1 VTTSELQTWIEANPG
16 LGFSA
21 VILISIVLFFIA
33 RAIIARGLTYLA
45 KRTETKV
52 DDIIVNQ
59 LRPYRVALLA
69 PLLVI
74 FSFAYLL
81 PDFEL
86 FIERTALFII
96 LWVVAFTLNSLL
108 EAANTIYEQSPS
120 FTGVSIQGYLDIVKL
135 LVILVALILS
145 ISIFIGESPLVLLSG
160 LGALTAVL
168 LLIFRDTILSLVASI
183 QISTQNLIKEGDWIE
198 VPSYGADGDVIN
210 MTLHTIKVQNFD
222 KTITV
227 IPTYKMIEV
236 GYKNWR
242 GMQESGGRRI
252 KRSIHIDLA
261 SIKFCDQEMIDRFKQ
276 FGLIRDYLD
285 GKEKEIEQHNKERG
299 LTSGDMVSGRQLTN
313 VGTFR
318 AYIEAYLRQIEGIHQ
333 EKMTFLVRQLAPS
346 LTGLPL
352 QIYVFTKSVAWTE
365 YEHIQSDIFD
375 HLLAAAS
382 YFDLSVFQQPTGMDF
397 AVLANAVGSKTA
409 RP

>member
-1 VTTSELQTWIEANPG
+1 VTISDLQIWIEENPV

-21 VILISIVLFFIA
+21 VILISVFLFFLA
-33 RAIIARGLTYLA
+33 RAFIARGLTRLA
-45 KRTETKV
+45 RRTETKA

-59 LRPYRVALLA
+59 LRPFRVALLA

-74 FSFAYLL
+74 YSFAYLL
-81 PDFEL
+81 PNFEL
-86 FIERTALFII
+86 FIERSALFCI
-96 LWVVAFTLNSLL
+96 LWVVASTLNSLL

-198 VPSYGADGDVIN
+198 VPSYGADGDVID
-210 MTLHTIKVQNFD
+210 MSLHTIKVQNFD

-276 FGLIRDYLD
+276 FDLIRDYLD

-318 AYIEAYLRQIEGIHQ
+318 AYIEAYLRQLEGIHQ

-352 QIYVFTKSVAWTE
+352 QIYVFTKTVAWTE

-375 HLLAAAS
+375 HMLAAAS

-397 AVLANAVGSKTA
+397 AALADAVGSKTA